1 MPPFVWEEEDVR
13 SMRAALAEAEKG
25 RGWVEPN
32 PLVGAIIMKDG
43 RCVGSGHHERF
54 GGPHAEIVALA
65 RAGEHASGATLYVT
79 LEPCC
84 HFGKTP
90 PCTTAV
96 FEAGISRVVAAMRD
110 PFPKVAG
117 NGLALLEAAGLAVQC
132 GCEEEAARNLNAPY
146 LKQIT
151 TGLPYVIAKWAMT
164 LDGKTATNAG
174 LSRWIS
180 SESSRRQVHELRGR
194 MDAIVVGIGTV
205 IADDPMLT
213 ARPQGPRTPMRVVL
227 DSGAQLPH
235 SCRLVETARE
245 WPVLVAVTD
254 SADPLRCAG
263 LRDRGCEV
271 VVFPG
276 SGRVPIVPLLEE
288 FGQRGMTSILVE
300 GGGQVLG
307 SFLDEHQLDEVDV
320 YVAPIIEGGD
330 HHNIPVRGKGSVAM
344 NDALRLGSSEMTRV
358 GVDMRIRGSVP
369 QPWRTM
375 AGFGAG

>member
-1 MPPFVWEEEDVR
+1 VWEEEDVG

-54 GGPHAEIVALA
+54 GGPHAEIVALQ
-65 RAGEHASGATLYVT
+65 RAGELAAGATLYVS

-90 PCTTAV
+90 PCTTAII
-96 FEAGISRVVAAMRD
+96 EAGIARVVAAMRD
-110 PFPKVAG
+110 PFPKVDG

-132 GCEEEAARNLNAPY
+132 GCEEETARNLNAPY
-146 LKQIT
+146 LKHIA

-164 LDGKTATNAG
+164 LDGKTATSTG
-174 LSRWIS
+174 KSRWIS
-180 SESSRRQVHELRGR
+180 SESSRFRVHELRGR

-205 IADDPMLT
+205 IADDPLLT
-213 ARPQGPRTPMRVVL
+213 ARPKGPRSATRVVL
-227 DSGAQLPH
+227 DSGAKLSL
-235 SCRLVETARE
+235 SCRLVATARE

-254 SADPLRCAG
+254 SADPLRCAQ
-263 LRDRGCEV
+263 LRERGCEV

-276 SGRVPIVPLLEE
+276 CGRVPVVPLLQE
-288 FGQRGMTSILVE
+288 FARRGLTSVLVE

-307 SFLDEHQLDEVDV
+307 SFFDEHQVDEVDV

-330 HHNIPVRGKGSVAM
+330 HEKIPVRGMGITAM
-344 NDALRLGSSEMTRV
+344 NDAMRLGSIEMTRV
-358 GVDMRIRGSVP
+358 GVDMRVRGSLP
-369 QPWRTM
+369 QPWRVL
-375 AGFGAG
+375 AGFRAD